1 MKTEHKLIVSFVLVF
16 FLSIF
21 LLTLGIGYLFLIF
34 FRLPYP
40 DEIQALKDFLL
51 PVVLWELVLIIGVSY
66 VFAKLVWIYLREKE
80 QKKELLQ
87 MLVLAISHKVGN
99 FLSIQRINLEMLKNK
114 DKELVSRLIQSCEQ
128 TSRDLEKIIT
138 LITSFLQQAQ
148 AQASETNLK
157 QLIPKILAKLQKQ
170 LKPPSQVTLNLASV
184 CLNVPPQILEII
196 LFNLLENS
204 FYYAKTYLQIQ
215 QDQNVL
221 KITNDLEPRPS
232 QGHGLGLLIAQ
243 KLGEMYD
250 LELKTKAKKN
260 RFQAELIFPQRNKI
274 LFKHKINLL
283 TTKNN

>member
-128 TSRDLEKIIT
+128 TSRDLEKIIA

-221 KITNDLEPRPS
+221 KITNDLGPRPS

-250 LELKTKAKKN
+250 LELKTKAERD

-274 LFKHKINLL
+274 FFKLL